1 LSEKYKR
8 RDVLKGLAASAAALG
23 SGKMPEISGQ
33 K

>member
-8 RDVLKGLAASAAALG
+8 RDFLKGMAASTAALG
-23 SGKMPEISGQ
+23 SRKMPEISGQ